1 MNPIRLLACGTMSA
15 ALIAL
20 AHAAEQPPN
29 RFAPA
34 RPRLAEITAWLA
46 LQPAGIGAPASER
59 TVWNRAGEMLP
70 RGDLLAA
77 AATAAAQP
85 VPALPDDL
93 FLAFQRTGDRTEYQ
107 RVNKQRLDRLNLF
120 AWAEGLE
127 HQGRFVPALVRELE
141 AIANE
146 RTWVLP
152 AHDRKLDN
160 LEGRVVEV
168 DLGAAMRAWTIA
180 TAVYWHADQLPPALR
195 ARLAAELQRRVFA
208 PYLELVRGGPL
219 LGGMWWIRAD
229 NNWNAVCHAG
239 VVGAALAL
247 IESPAERAEIVA
259 TAELNLEYYLKGF
272 TPDGYCSEGIGYWN
286 YGFGH
291 FAMLSEVMAKATQG
305 KVRPLWGDHAAR
317 VAAYPAR
324 LQILPGVYPA
334 FADMNVKERPSLWF
348 GALAARQ
355 MSPTPL
361 GMPQWGLSV
370 SDLREQLLY
379 ETALKVFIPLESV
392 GLPQAAAPAISQSST
407 WFKEAQVYVGRASE
421 RFGAAIKGGHNAENH
436 NHNDLGSYVVV
447 VGDCAVLV
455 DPGLEVYTARTFGPR
470 RYDSKVLNS
479 YGHAVP
485 VVAGQ
490 LQHEGRE
497 FAATVVSTAFGD
509 QEDSVV
515 FDLTKAYAVPVL
527 KSLIRTFTLRRQP
540 KAGIEVT
547 DTVEFREPAAF
558 ETALITFEQWHEVK
572 PGVLVVGESD
582 AAMRVE
588 VTVEGGTWKLQPEVL
603 QEDLP
608 GKRFP
613 TRLGIALDGPV
624 RAASVVLKIT
634 PN

>member
-1 MNPIRLLACGTMSA
+1 MARRL
-15 ALIAL
+15 
-20 AHAAEQPPN
+20 
-29 RFAPA
+29 
-34 RPRLAEITAWLA
+34 
-46 LQPAGIGAPASER
+46 
-59 TVWNRAGEMLP
+59 
-70 RGDLLAA
+70 
-77 AATAAAQP
+77 
-85 VPALPDDL
+85 
-93 FLAFQRTGDRTEYQ
+93 
-107 RVNKQRLDRLNLF
+107 
-120 AWAEGLE
+120 
-127 HQGRFVPALVRELE
+127 
-141 AIANE
+141 
-146 RTWVLP
+146 
-152 AHDRKLDN
+152 
-160 LEGRVVEV
+160 
-168 DLGAAMRAWTIA
+168 
-180 TAVYWHADQLPPALR
+180 
-195 ARLAAELQRRVFA
+195 
-208 PYLELVRGGPL
+208 
-219 LGGMWWIRAD
+219 
-229 NNWNAVCHAG
+229 
-239 VVGAALAL
+239 
-247 IESPAERAEIVA
+247 
-259 TAELNLEYYLKGF
+259 
-272 TPDGYCSEGIGYWN
+272 
-286 YGFGH
+286 
-291 FAMLSEVMAKATQG
+291 
-305 KVRPLWGDHAAR
+305 
-317 VAAYPAR
+317 
-324 LQILPGVYPA
+324 
-334 FADMNVKERPSLWF
+334 
-348 GALAARQ
+348 
-355 MSPTPL
+355 
-361 GMPQWGLSV
+361 
-370 SDLREQLLY
+370 
-379 ETALKVFIPLESV
+379 
-392 GLPQAAAPAISQSST
+392 
-407 WFKEAQVYVGRASE
+407 
-421 RFGAAIKGGHNAENH
+421 KGGHNAENH
-436 NHNDLGSYVVV
+436 NHNDLGSYVVA